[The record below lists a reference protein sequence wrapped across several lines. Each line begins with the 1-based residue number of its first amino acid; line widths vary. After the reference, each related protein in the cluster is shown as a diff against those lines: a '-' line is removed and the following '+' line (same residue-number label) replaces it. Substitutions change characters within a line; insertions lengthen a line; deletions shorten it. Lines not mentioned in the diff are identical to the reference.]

1 MNENE
6 VIFERYMKK
15 KEGDGSKMPHKDK
28 VKGGLGDGTSHQD
41 IADRHGVSKEE
52 IDKQMEMG
60 VKVEMEHTNDKDI
73 AMEIAHD
80 HLFEFPDYYTALE
93 EMEERLKKKW
103 KKK

>member
-1 MNENE
+1 
-6 VIFERYMKK
+6 
-15 KEGDGSKMPHKDK
+15 
-28 VKGGLGDGTSHQD
+28 
-41 IADRHGVSKEE
+41 
-52 IDKQMEMG
+52 MEMG